1 VKALYVESSALGRA
15 FLHGDHEAHAA
26 LHSAARGRAAFTSEL
41 TRAELL
47 RALHRPRAREGRD
60 RSEAEAKIARALRQ
74 MDLVPVGGE
83 ILRRVGESFPR
94 EYLGTLDA
102 IHLATALHLSAQD
115 VITDLVVLTRDARV
129 RENAMAL
136 RLKVA

>member
-1 VKALYVESSALGRA
+1 
-15 FLHGDHEAHAA
+15 
-26 LHSAARGRAAFTSEL
+26 
-41 TRAELL
+41 
-47 RALHRPRAREGRD
+47 
-60 RSEAEAKIARALRQ
+60 